1 MPLVSVLTPVLA
13 DRAELLVE
21 AGKSVAAQELP
32 AGWELEWIVQEDGP
46 SPALRDLVDG
56 FPFARYGANG
66 EPLGVAVTRNLALAR
81 AGGELVHVL
90 DSDDLL
96 LPHGL
101 AVAIDA
107 FAQHP
112 DIHWVAGQ
120 GDDLLS
126 DGSRRSVQ
134 LDLAAGRVE
143 RGALT
148 QYFVDHGGVPIHPA
162 GLTLR
167 TVAVRALGGWA
178 ASPRSEDV
186 ALLVA
191 VADLAPG
198 YLTPAATWLARQHAG
213 QTTRLPNWQA
223 LFADADVLIA
233 QRITAQR
240 HAALHYRTPGESRS
254 GAHRM

>member
-1 MPLVSVLTPVLA
+1 MPLISLLTPVLA
-13 DRAELLVE
+13 DRAELIVE
-21 AGKSVAAQELP
+21 AGRSVAAQQLP
-32 AGWELEWIVQEDGP
+32 SGWELEWIVQEDGP
-46 SPALRDLVDG
+46 SPALRDIVAA
-56 FPFARYGANG
+56 FPFARYAANG
-66 EPLGVAVTRNLALAR
+66 EPLGVAVTRNLALSR
-81 AGGELVHVL
+81 AAGELVHVL

-96 LPHGL
+96 LPQGL
-101 AVAIDA
+101 AVHIEA
-107 FAQHP
+107 FTQHP

-162 GLTLR
+162 GLTMR
-167 TVAVRALGGWA
+167 TTTVRALGGWA

-198 YLTPAATWLARQHAG
+198 YLTPEATWLARQHPG
-213 QTTRLPNWQA
+213 QTTRLPHWQT
-223 LFADADVLIA
+223 LFAQADTQIS

-240 HAALHYRTPGESRS
+240 ATNLGLVRRPPARRRGS
-254 GAHRM
+254 

>member
-1 MPLVSVLTPVLA
+1 MPLISLLTPVLA

-21 AGKSVAAQELP
+21 AGHSIAAQQLP
-32 AGWELEWIVQEDGP
+32 DGWVLEWIVQEDGP
-46 SPALRDLVDG
+46 APSLAPVVER
-56 FPFARYGANG
+56 FPFARYKANR
-66 EPLGVAVTRNLALAR
+66 EPLGVAVTRNLALSR
-81 AGGELVHVL
+81 AAGELVHVL

-101 AVAIDA
+101 SVHISA
-107 FAQHP
+107 FLQQP

-126 DGSRRSVQ
+126 DGSRRSVH

-143 RGALT
+143 RGVLT

-162 GLTLR
+162 GLTMR
-167 TVAVRALGGWA
+167 SVTVRALGGWA
-178 ASPRSEDV
+178 AAPRSEDV

-198 YLTPAATWLARQHAG
+198 YLTPAATWLARQHPG
-213 QTTRLPNWQA
+213 QTTRRPGWQT
-223 LFADADVLIA
+223 LFAAADTQIA

-240 HAALHYRTPGESRS
+240 ATHLRTSASP
-254 GAHRM
+254 A